1 MDEFSSN
8 TVRLMA
14 RNTDILE
21 NSLDEFS
28 RICQLGLRVLG
39 KKRRTFLTCN
49 IEINESVTLYFLVY
63 DSDISGGGN
72 GIIKCDKKT
81 GS

>member
-1 MDEFSSN
+1 
-8 TVRLMA
+8 MA